1 MILLRNLALLELN
14 KIFLATDLADF
25 KTRTVFHLQ
34 KTWQSAH
41 NKIQEVQ
48 TQQKENYDLWVNAE
62 KHQF

>member
-34 KTWQSAH
+34 KT
-41 NKIQEVQ
+41 
-48 TQQKENYDLWVNAE
+48 
-62 KHQF
+62 